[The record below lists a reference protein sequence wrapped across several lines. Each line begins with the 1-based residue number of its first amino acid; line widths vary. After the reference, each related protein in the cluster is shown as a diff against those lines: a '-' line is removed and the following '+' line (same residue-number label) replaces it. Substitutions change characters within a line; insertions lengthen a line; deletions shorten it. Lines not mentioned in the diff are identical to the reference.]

1 MDKSRAMKTSG
12 TISLA
17 VFLFLMTASVVTYS
31 QDRDDSSPR
40 QTQEEKDKTKN
51 NENDKQKDKAAKQR
65 QKGEHSQSD
74 VKQGERNDKDVER
87 QQEKQEKQEQK
98 EQLSGQ
104 GVERDQHQHPA
115 AANQGK
121 HIPDDKL
128 RAHFGRQHTFR
139 VQRTQVVNVAQPV
152 IVYGGYSF
160 QLVGAWPADWG
171 FADDSYIDDVDGEY
185 FLFDVLHPGIHIAVL
200 VVG

>member
-1 MDKSRAMKTSG
+1 MKTLG

-17 VFLFLMTASVVTYS
+17 VFLFLITGSAVTYS
-31 QDRDDSSPR
+31 QDRDDSRPK
-40 QTQEEKDKTKN
+40 QTQEEKDNAKN
-51 NENDKQKDKAAKQR
+51 NEKDKQQDKSAKQE
-65 QKGEHSQSD
+65 QKREQGQSD
-74 VKQGERNDKDVER
+74 AKQEQRHDKDVAR

-98 EQLSGQ
+98 RQRSGQ
-104 GVERDQHQHPA
+104 GMEGDQHEHPA

-121 HIPDDKL
+121 HIPDNKF

-139 VQRTQVVNVAQPV
+139 VQRAQVVNVAQPV

-160 QLVGAWPADWG
+160 QLVEAWPTDWG
-171 FADDSYIDDVDGEY
+171 FEDNCYIDYVDGEY
-185 FLFDVLHPGIHIAVL
+185 FLFDVLHPSIRIAVF